1 MTRFDQLIDD
11 LIQKE
16 GRKETNRKN
25 DSGGRTKY
33 GISEKYH
40 PLEWKNGPPTEERAR
55 EIYFH
60 QYIINP
66 GFHKIQ
72 PLYLMEQLVD
82 FGVPSGPQTA
92 IMHLQRILGF
102 TGKDVDGELGPKT
115 LAALAKR
122 DPKIVN
128 NKLVD
133 SRLLMFARIV
143 VKRPKDLENLIGW
156 MNRALSFRME

>member
-1 MTRFDQLIDD
+1 MVFDTLINEI
-11 LIQKE
+11 IQRE

-40 PLEWKNGPPTEERAR
+40 PEAWQNGPPTEEIAR
-55 EIYFH
+55 EIYLN
-60 QYIINP
+60 QYVIRP
-66 GFHKIQ
+66 GFHRVQ

-82 FGVPSGPQTA
+82 FGVPSGPETA
-92 IMHLQRILGF
+92 IMHLQRILNVP
-102 TGKDVDGELGPKT
+102 VDGQLGPIT
-115 LAALAKR
+115 LDALSRR

-133 SRLLMFARIV
+133 SRLMMFARIV
-143 VKRPKDLENLIGW
+143 VKRPKDLENLVGW
-156 MNRALSFRME
+156 MNRALSFRQE